1 MKLRVLLAL
10 GAFLGFLLIVA
21 PAQKRPEALFGGH
34 VPQAGVSGAAIPAG
48 VTLYAL
54 DNDNTI
60 WRKGPNQADFRSLV
74 RVSRLFTQEEQLIGI
89 DVRPADGLLYAISDA
104 GTIYTID
111 VTGEGKG
118 NVVRISQTAPRFA
131 GGVQSLMD
139 FNPVLNALRLIGS
152 NDQNLAVVNGNGNL
166 QTTAPQTRIT
176 YDPADANA
184 GADPN
189 LTGGSYTN
197 NLNGATVTIFY
208 GLDYSTGSLVTID
221 PATPGGSS
229 ATGGG
234 KLHTIGRLQTFD
246 GNPLNVTPTA
256 DLDIFTDANGVNTL
270 IGITG
275 RTLFTIPV
283 AQIPQP
289 QLGTTV
295 PVVVRTSK
303 ISNGGLIDV
312 AAAVVAK
319 GKGDE

>member
-1 MKLRVLLAL
+1 MKRTIFALALLLAL
-10 GAFLGFLLIVA
+10 VALA
-21 PAQKRPEALFGGH
+21 PAQQALFGGR
-34 VPQAGVSGAAIPAG
+34 VPQAGQSGAALPQG
-48 VTLYAL
+48 VTLFAL

-60 WRKGPNQADFRSLV
+60 WRKGPNQPDFRPFV
-74 RVSRLFTQEEQLIGI
+74 RVGRLFTQEEQLIGI
-89 DVRPADGLLYAISDA
+89 DVRPADGLLYALSDA
-104 GTIYTID
+104 STIYTID

-118 NVVRISQTAPRFA
+118 NVVRISALGVKFA

-176 YDPADANA
+176 YDPADVNA

-189 LTGGSYTN
+189 LVGGSYTN

-208 GLDYSTGSLVTID
+208 GVDASTGSLVTID

-246 GNPLNVTPTA
+246 SNPLNVTSTA
-256 DLDIFTDANGVNTL
+256 DLDIYTDANGVNTL

-289 QLGTTV
+289 QLGTTA
-295 PVVVRTSK
+295 PVTVRASR
-303 ISNGGLIDV
+303 IGNGGLIDI
-312 AAAVVAK
+312 AAALLPR
-319 GKGDE
+319 GKGGDE